1 MAQQDNNYSYSTQ
14 PHAAPMKGKG
24 KYRDDSEE
32 KLVTSNHIMTDP
44 RVIRGS
50 TYAAK
55 NASGGTETIIEPAK
69 TKMNKNDM
77 SKRKQQRNNRLPS
90 PPPVPGRVHSTM
102 QTDEYLE
109 ELMDRP
115 MEVNA
120 ETQTQPFMDRPP
132 SPLFIQTKIGTDID
146 TQILPG
152 DLFDFDLEVEP
163 ILEVLVGKTIHTSML
178 ELMQEEE
185 LQAIRAQQEEYETIR
200 NLELAEVQR
209 LEAEA
214 RRKAQE
220 RDRRVAQ
227 ERKRV
232 EERRMLEEK
241 IAARAFSKQY
251 MGNLHTQIFDLLE
264 KEGVFYDPVEK
275 EVRDV
280 FLVSVIAKAKIDTA
294 NYYESSR
301 LMTEE
306 LINTARSKARQFESE
321 AIRLRTELR
330 NRLEEEARQKAAAEA
345 EAKRLAAEAEAKLL
359 AEGEGSEPPVE

>member
-1 MAQQDNNYSYSTQ
+1 MAQQENNYSYSTQ

-24 KYRDDSEE
+24 KYRDESEE
-32 KLVTSNHIMTDP
+32 KVTSNHIMTDP

-55 NASGGTETIIEPAK
+55 NVSESIEPVKSK
-69 TKMNKNDM
+69 TNKMDM

-90 PPPVPGRVHSTM
+90 PPPVPGRVHMDM

-115 MEVNA
+115 SESNA

-132 SPLFIQTKIGTDID
+132 SPLFIQAKIGTDIE

-163 ILEVLVGKTIHTSML
+163 ILEVLVGKTIHISML

-185 LQAIRAQQEEYETIR
+185 LRAIRVQQEEYETIR

-220 RDRRVAQ
+220 RDRRIAQ
-227 ERKRV
+227 EKKRV
-232 EERRMLEEK
+232 EERRMAEEK

-251 MGNLHTQIFDLLE
+251 MGNLHTQIFDALE

-280 FLVSVIAKAKIDTA
+280 FLVSVIAKAKENTA

-306 LINTARSKARQFESE
+306 LINAARSKARQFEAE
-321 AIRLRTELR
+321 AVRLRNELR
-330 NRLEEEARQKAAAEA
+330 ERLEEEARQKAAAEA
-345 EAKRLAAEAEAKLL
+345 EIKRLAAEAEAEAQRL
-359 AEGEGSEPPVE
+359 AEGGEPAAE